1 MSKFLKRSAHGAEV
15 PPEKRTSNLET
26 VVMPLPSKIV
36 LSMSQHIGAPATPA
50 VAKGDQVY
58 VGSVVGKAG
67 GFVSSDIH
75 SGVSG
80 TVDSIT
86 TIKELVARGLGVTI
100 IAYSAVK
107 ADVMKGNLSVIPVEN
122 LSMPREIN
130 LVYHKD
136 FEHKEIL
143 NEIYRIYQEEKNLA
157 GEGRLT

>member
-15 PPEKRTSNLET
+15 PHEKRTSNLET

-36 LSMSQHIGAPATPA
+36 LSMNQHIGAPATPT

-86 TIKELVARGLGVTI
+86 TITPMESRPVRVAAAPCGSYARTTLPPVFVLIPTVVRLAAAPGGTIATTTLPRIKEGQDA
-100 IAYSAVK
+100 
-107 ADVMKGNLSVIPVEN
+107 
-122 LSMPREIN
+122 
-130 LVYHKD
+130 
-136 FEHKEIL
+136 
-143 NEIYRIYQEEKNLA
+143 
-157 GEGRLT
+157 